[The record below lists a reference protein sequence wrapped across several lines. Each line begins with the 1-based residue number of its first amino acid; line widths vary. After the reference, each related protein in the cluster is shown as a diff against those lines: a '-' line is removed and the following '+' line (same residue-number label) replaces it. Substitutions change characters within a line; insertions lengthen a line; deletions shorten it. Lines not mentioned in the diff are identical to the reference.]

1 MSTVKTNAAKASVNF
16 LSCSEIIRLQEAT
29 REARS
34 GPQPWILRKLTV
46 GIVVLI
52 IGWATYVYIG
62 RVCVRMINP
71 EDDVVGSRGLGSEQY
86 QIQTNAMELI
96 IYYLVTLIVIFSLLW
111 FMFAWSYAK
120 VRVAIFSLHLYLRY
134 LQRLL

>member
-52 IGWATYVYIG
+52 IGWTTYVYIG
-62 RVCVRMINP
+62 RVCVRMIRP
-71 EDDVVGSRGLGSEQY
+71 EDDVVGSRGLGSKQY
-86 QIQTNAMELI
+86 QIQPM
-96 IYYLVTLIVIFSLLW
+96 
-111 FMFAWSYAK
+111 
-120 VRVAIFSLHLYLRY
+120 LRSS
-134 LQRLL
+134 